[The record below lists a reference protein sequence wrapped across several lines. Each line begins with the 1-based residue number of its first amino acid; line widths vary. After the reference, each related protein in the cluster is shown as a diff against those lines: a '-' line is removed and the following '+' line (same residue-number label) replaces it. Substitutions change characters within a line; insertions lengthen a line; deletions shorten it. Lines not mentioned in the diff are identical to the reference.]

1 MLKAL
6 SKLFS
11 SEKVDLPDFSQ
22 ATPAER
28 AMLSR
33 IAFGKKERDFIE
45 YNLKVPINKFT
56 DYSSY
61 IEVGTKR
68 VWASFRACKL
78 IASALMSASFRIYQD
93 RGGRVDITKNLGW
106 FLKRPNPFDSWEE
119 MVEMWVFHMELT
131 GNAYWL
137 KDEIDLKGRPKYI
150 YPLLPQY
157 MKVTPDRKMRVAEYV
172 YTVNGVE
179 TKFAPS
185 EIIHFR
191 GTNPASLIMGMGSI
205 EPAETIYNEYIN
217 KSTLNEKFVQNGAQL
232 SGILTRETEIDD
244 EDQWAALKR
253 KFNLEYSGNK
263 NAGKVAFLNG
273 KWQYHRLGLTMEE
286 MQSIEKDRWTMN
298 QIFLNHGVPLSVAGI
313 ENAAAYGTAKQD
325 EVNFRR
331 YKIVPMLDLLIG
343 KLNADGFINVGDD
356 TIRLAYE
363 MSGLVDIE
371 QVIREYGPLVDKGA
385 MTPNELREL
394 CNLPLIDNPLLDQFY
409 MNAGRVPLEL
419 VGVGSYNGSTVAP
432 VAIEN
437 TPVTTTT

>member
-6 SKLFS
+6 SNLLSFG
-11 SEKVDLPDFSQ
+11 KVDMPDISR
-22 ATPAER
+22 ATPSELAI
-28 AMLSR
+28 LSR

-56 DYSSY
+56 DYNSY
-61 IEVGTKR
+61 IQVGSKN
-68 VWASFRACKL
+68 VWATFRACKL
-78 IASALMSASFRIYQD
+78 IASALMSATFRIYQD
-93 RGGRVDITKNLGW
+93 RSGRQDVTSDRGW
-106 FLKRPNPFDSWEE
+106 FLNRPNPYDSWEE
-119 MVEMWVFHMELT
+119 MVEMWTFHMELT

-157 MKVTPDRKMRVAEYV
+157 MKIVPDRKTRVATYE
-172 YTVNGVE
+172 YTVNGV
-179 TKFAPS
+179 TTTFSPV
-185 EIIHFR
+185 EIIHFK
-191 GTNPASLIMGMGSI
+191 GSNPSSLIVGMGSI

-217 KSTLNEKFVQNGAQL
+217 KSTLNERFIQNGAQL

-244 EDQWAALKR
+244 DEQWSMLKK

-273 KWQYHRLGLTMEE
+273 KWQYHKLGLTMEE
-286 MQSIEKDRWTMN
+286 MQSLEKDRWTLN
-298 QIFLNHGVPLSVAGI
+298 QIFLNHGVPLSIAGI

-325 EVNFRR
+325 EINFRK
-331 YKIVPMLDLLIG
+331 YKIVPLLNTLIG
-343 KLNADGFINVGDD
+343 KINSDGFIQVGDGS
-356 TIRLAYE
+356 IRLAYE

-371 QVIREYGPLVDKGA
+371 QVIKEYGPLVDKGA

-394 CNLPLIDNPLLDQFY
+394 CNLPLIANPLLDQFY

-419 VGVGSYNGSTVAP
+419 VGTGAYNGSTVT
-432 VAIEN
+432 
-437 TPVTTTT
+437 TPTP